1 MTDDFIMTEPAA
13 NGVQRLVARFG
24 GHAYDPHRHETYAI
38 GVTLAGAQGFRYRG
52 AGRVSWRGQC
62 MVLHPDELHDG
73 KAAAPDGFLYRMIY
87 VEPARIAE
95 ALGRPGAH
103 PFIGEAVAADP
114 RLADLL
120 AEIFAGFPHP
130 ASPLAIDGFLA
141 ELAALLA
148 RRSGF
153 EPKGTTQP
161 IAAIARVKSLIDAE
175 FDRPIASS
183 DLEQVSGIDRFVTAR
198 AFRQLTGTSPHRYLV
213 GRRLA
218 AAHALIAGGATLSDV
233 AARVGFADQSHM
245 TRAFKARFGMTPGR
259 FRSLVAAGPS
269 AA

>member
-1 MTDDFIMTEPAA
+1 MTDDFILTEPAT

-38 GVTLAGAQGFRYRG
+38 GVTLSGAQGFRYRG
-52 AGRVSWRGQC
+52 AGRVSRRGQC

-73 KAAAPDGFLYRMIY
+73 RAAAPDGFLYRMVYI
-87 VEPARIAE
+87 EPARIAE
-95 ALGRPGAH
+95 ALGQPGAL
-103 PFIGEAVAADP
+103 PFVGEAVAADP

-120 AEIFAGFPHP
+120 TEIYAGFPHAAP
-130 ASPLAIDGFLA
+130 ALAVDGFLA

-148 RRSGF
+148 ERGGLQTR
-153 EPKGTTQP
+153 KTAQP
-161 IAAIARVKSLIDAE
+161 IAAVTRAKALLEAE
-175 FDRPIASS
+175 FDRAIGSA
-183 DLEQVSGIDRFVTAR
+183 DLERVSGMDRFETAR
-198 AFRQLTGTSPHRYLV
+198 HFRRFTGTSPHRYLV

-218 AAHALIAGGATLSDV
+218 AAHELIAGGAALSDV

-259 FRSLVAAGPS
+259 FRSLVTAGADAA
-269 AA
+269 